1 MVMKTHQIMLWVM
14 IALIPGTVAMTY
26 VLGLGVLWNL
36 TILSLACVLC
46 EGLIGFARGKSTAD
60 VLHQLQDCSA
70 LVTAW
75 LIAICLPP
83 FCEISILLIAAVS
96 AIGLAKQAY
105 GGLGHNLFNPAMV
118 GYAVVLVSFP
128 QDLANW
134 PGLAQASPDALSGAT
149 LLTEF
154 RYRQGLTTEEFVFA
168 FGQAIGD
175 QKLIVFSFLIG
186 GLLLTF
192 RRLLAWRIPAGMFA
206 GLLLASLFGYDAGS
220 SASLGS
226 PWFHWTTGG
235 FMAAAFFIATDPVTH
250 PRGDRQQIIFGLTVG
265 ALIYLI
271 RGFGVYPD
279 GIAFAIL
286 FANCLTP
293 LLNRLN
299 LSKAKT
305 EHDRQADHV

>member
-1 MVMKTHQIMLWVM
+1 MKTHQIMIWVM
-14 IALIPGTVAMTY
+14 LALVPGTAAMTY
-26 VLGLGVLWNL
+26 VLGVGVLWNL
-36 TILSLACVLC
+36 ILLSIACVLC
-46 EGLIGFARGKSTAD
+46 EALISFARGNSGQA
-60 VLHQLQDCSA
+60 VLFALKDCSA

-75 LIAICLPP
+75 LMAICLPP
-83 FCEISILLIAAVS
+83 FCDLSLLLIAAVC

-128 QDLANW
+128 QALANW
-134 PGLAQASPDALSGAT
+134 PALAQASPDALSGAT

-154 RYRQGLTTEEFVFA
+154 RYRQGLTTEEFSIA
-168 FGQAIGD
+168 FGQAVGE
-175 QKLIVFSFLIG
+175 QKLIVLSFLIG
-186 GLLLTF
+186 GLLLTY

-206 GLLLASLFGYDAGS
+206 GILIAGLFGYDSGS

-250 PRGDRQQIIFGLTVG
+250 PRGPRQQLIFGATIG
-265 ALIYLI
+265 IFIYLI
-271 RGFGVYPD
+271 RGFGAYPD

-286 FANCLTP
+286 FGNCLTP
-293 LLNRLN
+293 FLNRFN
-299 LSKAKT
+299 TGAAKT
-305 EHDRQADHV
+305 EPVDRAEHV